1 MTLKR
6 RYFLALFMGAGG
18 FASLSACRPPASVSP
33 AAPASLPLTA
43 SAVTNPAP
51 PGMYAPPKG
60 EIRLAVISD
69 LNSQYG
75 STTYE
80 PEVTLA
86 LRLLPQW
93 QPDLVLCGGDMIA
106 AQKRSLSSG
115 QIRAMWA
122 AFDRHIAAPLRQAQ
136 IPLGFTIGNHDG
148 SGALAGGKL
157 SFAKDRELASAY
169 WQDPAHDP
177 GLDFVDSTGF
187 PFYYTFQQ
195 KGIFYLVW
203 DASTAKIPDEVLNW
217 AQESLQSAPARQAR
231 LRLAIGHLPLYPVA
245 VGRDGAG
252 NYLNN
257 AEALRAL
264 LEKYQVHTY
273 ISGHHH
279 AYYPAVRGELELL
292 HAGALGGG
300 PRKLL
305 NSSLPPRKTLTI
317 LDITLK
323 PLKIVDTTYN
333 LKDLKVIDPQTLP
346 RQIVAPNGTIQRQSS
361 P

>member
-1 MTLKR
+1 
-6 RYFLALFMGAGG
+6 
-18 FASLSACRPPASVSP
+18 
-33 AAPASLPLTA
+33 
-43 SAVTNPAP
+43 
-51 PGMYAPPKG
+51 
-60 EIRLAVISD
+60 
-69 LNSQYG
+69 
-75 STTYE
+75 
-80 PEVTLA
+80 
-86 LRLLPQW
+86 
-93 QPDLVLCGGDMIA
+93 
-106 AQKRSLSSG
+106 
-115 QIRAMWA
+115 
-122 AFDRHIAAPLRQAQ
+122 
-136 IPLGFTIGNHDG
+136 
-148 SGALAGGKL
+148 
-157 SFAKDRELASAY
+157 
-169 WQDPAHDP
+169 
-177 GLDFVDSTGF
+177 
-187 PFYYTFQQ
+187 
-195 KGIFYLVW
+195 
-203 DASTAKIPDEVLNW
+203 
-217 AQESLQSAPARQAR
+217 
-231 LRLAIGHLPLYPVA
+231 LAIGHLPLYPVA